1 MKKLYFEEFGK
12 QNKKVIVLLPGL
24 LASVNY
30 WRKIAI
36 ELQKNNRVIVIDQLG
51 FGNSPKPDS
60 LVGYTVEDNLK
71 AYEDLFNSLQ
81 LKKVG
86 LLVGYSSSSIL
97 ASEFVIKNPDFTSK
111 LMLITPPF
119 FASQKEVEKYLLK
132 SFPTYRIFMKT
143 SWRFG
148 FIPFVTIFRPILRYF
163 AKYLI
168 THIDEASA
176 KDAFSFT
183 WKSLYSSIENI
194 LVKQKILEK
203 INKIEIP
210 VKILYSRKD
219 ELQNDLIL
227 ENLAKENKNFEL
239 VEIDATHQIP
249 YERPEKVI
257 EKIKEFNLQ
266 NFHLSNAAKGQLE

>member
-1 MKKLYFEEFGK
+1 MEKLYFEEFGLDNQK
-12 QNKKVIVLLPGL
+12 IIVLLPGL

-30 WRKIAI
+30 WRKIAL
-36 ELQKNNRVIVIDQLG
+36 ELQKNYRVIVIDQLG

-60 LVGYTVEDNLK
+60 MVDYSIEDNLK
-71 AYEDLFNSLQ
+71 AYKDLFNFLQ
-81 LKKVG
+81 LKKVE

-97 ASEFVIKNPDFTSK
+97 AAEFIIKNPGFTSK
-111 LMLITPPF
+111 LMLITPPL
-119 FASQKEVEKYLLK
+119 FASQKEVKKYLLK
-132 SFPTYRIFMKT
+132 SFPTYRIFIKT
-143 SWRFG
+143 PLCYG

-168 THIDEASA
+168 THIDEESA

-194 LVKQKILEK
+194 LVKQNILGR
-203 INKIEIP
+203 INQINIP

-249 YERPEKVI
+249 YERPENVI
-257 EKIKEFNLQ
+257 QVIKDFV
-266 NFHLSNAAKGQLE
+266 